1 MCGIA
6 GFFDASLEEGR
17 RQQVIGNMLE
27 AIAHRGPDARDTRT
41 YGALTLGHNRLSII
55 DLSEEANQP
64 MERDGYSL
72 IFNGEVYNYVE
83 IREELRALGRRFETS
98 SDTEVVLAAYL
109 EWGEACVEKFVGI
122 WAFALWDEPRQKLF
136 GSRDRFGLKPFFYI
150 R

>member
-83 IREELRALGRRFETS
+83 IREELRALG
-98 SDTEVVLAAYL
+98 
-109 EWGEACVEKFVGI
+109 G
-122 WAFALWDEPRQKLF
+122 
-136 GSRDRFGLKPFFYI
+136 GLKPV
-150 R
+150 RTRRLSWRHTRNGEKPA